1 MPERDVSGAAVLD
14 VRRAVVAVAAL
25 FTCNGLLV
33 GAWGGSLP
41 GLRDTLHLH
50 DAHVVGLLVTAGVC
64 AVVAMQFSG
73 RLADRHGARV
83 PSFVGAAIIVA
94 ACPVVASARSYP
106 QLLAGA
112 ALIGLGNGVMD
123 VAMNALG
130 VRVEQARGRPVMS
143 RFHATF
149 SIGAF
154 LGAGLVG
161 GIGAVV
167 GAGLAARL
175 PLLVAGSVTV
185 LVLAAVWTRA
195 PRTGPAPARDD
206 GLGRIPSVAWLLAA
220 MAVCFGLTE
229 GTAVDWSS
237 IHVTDVAH
245 VAASTGAWGLACVSA
260 LMVVIRLAGD
270 HAVLSLGR
278 RTVVSGGAGVAMLGY
293 LLTAF
298 TSALP
303 WILLGWCLV
312 GFGVGLLAPQI
323 YALSGHIG
331 GGRTLALVVGFGY
344 AAFLAGPALIGTVAV
359 HADIQRAM
367 LVPLVT
373 ALALV
378 LMAPRMPADPG

>member
-1 MPERDVSGAAVLD
+1 MD
-14 VRRAVVAVAAL
+14 VRRALVAVAVL
-25 FTCNGLLV
+25 FACNGLLV

-41 GLRDTLHLH
+41 GLRGALHLR
-50 DAHVVGLLVTAGVC
+50 DAHIVGMLVTAGVF
-64 AVVAMQFSG
+64 AVVSMQFSG
-73 RLADRHGARV
+73 RLADKHGARG
-83 PSFVGAAIIVA
+83 PSFTGAAVIVA
-94 ACPVVASARSYP
+94 ACPVIATARSYP
-106 QLLAGA
+106 QLLVGA

-130 VRVEQARGRPVMS
+130 VRVEQVRGRPVMS

-161 GIGAVV
+161 VV
-167 GAGLAARL
+167 GALVGADLAARL
-175 PLLVAGSVTV
+175 PLPIAGVV
-185 LVLAAVWTRA
+185 VVLALASVRTLA
-195 PRTGPAPARDD
+195 PQTGPAPTGSGGR
-206 GLGRIPSVAWLLAA
+206 GRIPTAAWLLAA
-220 MAVCFGLTE
+220 MALCFGLTE

-260 LMVVIRLAGD
+260 FMVLIRLAGD
-270 HAVLSLGR
+270 HAVVRFGR
-278 RTVVSGGAGVAMLGY
+278 RTVVAGGATCAMAGY

-303 WILLGWCLV
+303 PILVGWSLV

-331 GGRTLALVVGFGY
+331 GGRTMALVVGFGY

-367 LVPLVT
+367 LVPLAT
-373 ALALV
+373 ALGLV
-378 LMAPRMPADPG
+378 LMARWMPPDPGRA